1 MEGWERR
8 NVPPGKQLRR
18 AMVPIRRRML
28 FPSFFHLKSSV
39 WYHIRRV
46 VSRGEFGEECPS
58 AQLKE
63 IKERKGNLSPRVTG
77 TEAIFLEAKA
87 VVGTDK
93 NSKDSL
99 EIFQLSGKAPATP
112 CQRGD
117 IMAQISV
124 DTLHCEG
131 IVFVV
136 DVEDV
141 LTRKNDIQIT
151 EISVRTVLFCLRS
164 CIHHFLNGCRRFIQA
179 HNMSQDLTGFP
190 THHRHDIDIFPRF
203 CPGLNLQKPVQ
214 FIQLYDFGFFCTCF
228 ALFNRLFRAL
238 FLSNSSHWICSYAG
252 FSPRSV
258 R

>member
-1 MEGWERR
+1 M
-8 NVPPGKQLRR
+8 
-18 AMVPIRRRML
+18 
-28 FPSFFHLKSSV
+28 
-39 WYHIRRV
+39 
-46 VSRGEFGEECPS
+46 
-58 AQLKE
+58 
-63 IKERKGNLSPRVTG
+63 SPRVTG

-179 HNMSQDLTGFP
+179 HNMS
-190 THHRHDIDIFPRF
+190 
-203 CPGLNLQKPVQ
+203 
-214 FIQLYDFGFFCTCF
+214 
-228 ALFNRLFRAL
+228 
-238 FLSNSSHWICSYAG
+238 
-252 FSPRSV
+252 
-258 R
+258 